1 MLNQPEDPR
10 TDKMDPADINIE
22 DDTPAFNEEP
32 DFSALLENHIMDE
45 TVGRSSESSDGLLAE
60 AGLLPEIEEPLKE
73 SPSVSA
79 LPETSK
85 YSGFVKEY
93 VLDEGD
99 IQNAEPVADAPRPTE
114 PEQAGDG
121 ADSPENDIPREEF
134 DTEFFDESEDGQPG
148 EGYPAEYPAEY
159 PENDPDGY
167 YEDDDASEHPEAHID
182 DLELPF
188 DYLEVFAEDDKKSK
202 KPGLFSRIKSSFKSR
217 KKRGNEN
224 QLEMEFPEEDQNS
237 EVYNDGASG
246 YGPAE
251 EPDDRGYEEAGYTED
266 EYSGEYEET
275 GYPEDGYTD
284 EYEEPAADAL
294 NYETEEYAPESYEG
308 EPAGEEQADEQASY
322 EDGTSYTDSEISS
335 DTPADLFEGLP
346 EDIHAEQDQLEPAEP
361 DGEFDDT
368 GAGDESHNEGAEDG
382 EPEEAP
388 ETEPDDGYEAPE
400 EPEQFDPADKDLMVA
415 FGLDGDGE
423 KKSRAESRAERKES
437 RKAGRTKEF
446 KLDRPEF
453 IDKSQI
459 KELREKY
466 KRKATG
472 LLIRLC
478 LCVIIAIG
486 LLIYENIPAISGLF
500 GGAQQQLSGAVNP
513 VLYPVVYAMIS
524 LQLMLLCC
532 LCAYEEILKGFKSLF
547 KGTPRPESVTAVLA
561 VLGIV
566 YSIVEPSVIKTGEAP
581 AMFNFV
587 VALAVILTLVYS
599 TYNNKREMMNFRIV
613 ASKKP
618 KHIVKKLADDE
629 TLGEL
634 NAFDESA
641 DSGDVMKIEK
651 TDFID
656 GFYARLDKPD
666 ASTGSFITFVM
677 SISVALAV
685 IVGIFSAFKGD
696 TAAQVCRNIFISV
709 LAFTPISLFISFSY
723 PFFRAN
729 RSAKKYNST
738 IIGETSLEEYSNASI
753 ISFDD
758 KNVFPSYSV
767 KVQNIRIY
775 NNARIDR
782 VLYYAAS
789 VFAYAGGPLQ
799 DVFELATKDMGNSQ
813 DVQIFEA
820 DRGYL
825 ATRVDGVNIIF
836 GNDETLLDRGFDI
849 PSSATEDDV
858 DFSDELSVMYMFR
871 ESKLVAKMYI
881 KYVMDPDIDMI
892 LKQLS
897 GDGLRVCVR
906 TFDPNIDEDMIWKK
920 LNNKQMRLQIIRY
933 ADADEVENFEEKA
946 DSGLVTNG
954 SPKFLLQVIS
964 FCGRVLQARK
974 TNVALCTLS
983 IMIAIAIMILMLLTG
998 ALNGMNSLLI
1008 ALYHLIWLIPI
1019 YISASVHVK

>member
-1 MLNQPEDPR
+1 MTNQPEEPR
-10 TDKMDPADINIE
+10 TGKMDPTDINIE
-22 DDTPAFNEEP
+22 DDSPAFNEEP
-32 DFSALLENHIMDE
+32 DFSALLRNSLMDVTE
-45 TVGRSSESSDGLLAE
+45 KKSPGKSEDIQE
-60 AGLLPEIEEPLKE
+60 QKEEPEKQD
-73 SPSVSA
+73 SSVSA
-79 LPETSK
+79 SPETNK
-85 YSGFVKEY
+85 YSAFVKEY

-99 IQNAEPVADAPRPTE
+99 IQSDETADLPEEREDAVEAPAEGPEPDGQADG
-114 PEQAGDG
+114 QF
-121 ADSPENDIPREEF
+121 N
-134 DTEFFDESEDGQPG
+134 TEFYDDSEDGQ
-148 EGYPAEYPAEY
+148 YADEYPDAYPDEY
-159 PENDPDGY
+159 SDGY
-167 YEDDDASEHPEAHID
+167 YEEDASQEQYDPHID
-182 DLELPF
+182 DLELPL
-188 DYLEVFAEDDKKSK
+188 DYLEAFAEDDKKKK
-202 KPGLFSRIKSSFKSR
+202 KPGLFSRIKESFKSK

-224 QLEMEFPEEDQNS
+224 QLEFDLPDEDQESEGYEDGYVPEDLPEEEIYSPEDNQVYDQEVNPDAVEDIS
-237 EVYNDGASG
+237 EQPE
-246 YGPAE
+246 GPAE
-251 EPDDRGYEEAGYTED
+251 EEQELQD
-266 EYSGEYEET
+266 EYPGE
-275 GYPEDGYTD
+275 YTD
-284 EYEEPAADAL
+284 EVMESDISGYEDEADSEEQLTEEPL
-294 NYETEEYAPESYEG
+294 QEVTEDLTDEAPEGQQTFADDFVSEELPEEIEG
-308 EPAGEEQADEQASY
+308 AGEEE
-322 EDGTSYTDSEISS
+322 
-335 DTPADLFEGLP
+335 
-346 EDIHAEQDQLEPAEP
+346 
-361 DGEFDDT
+361 
-368 GAGDESHNEGAEDG
+368 NAEDLG
-382 EPEEAP
+382 EL
-388 ETEPDDGYEAPE
+388 D
-400 EPEQFDPADKDLMVA
+400 QIDPADKDLMVA
-415 FGLDGDGE
+415 FGLDGSED
-423 KKSRAESRAERKES
+423 KSRAETKAERKES
-437 RKAGRTKEF
+437 RKAGRKSKGF

-459 KELREKY
+459 KDLREQY
-466 KRKATG
+466 KKKATG

-478 LCVIIAIG
+478 LCVIIAVG
-486 LLIYENIPAISGLF
+486 LMIYENIPAISGLF
-500 GGAQQQLSGAVNP
+500 TGTPQQLGGAFNP
-513 VLYPVVYAMIS
+513 VLYPVVHAMIS

-532 LCAYEEILKGFKSLF
+532 LCAYEEILKGFKNLF
-547 KGTPRPESVTAVLA
+547 KGTPRPESVTAVLTVIA
-561 VLGIV
+561 II
-566 YSIVEPSVIKTGEAP
+566 YSIVEPSVVKAGEAP
-581 AMFNFV
+581 TMFNFV
-587 VALAVILTLVYS
+587 VAIAVVLTLIYS
-599 TYNNKREMMNFRIV
+599 TYNNKREMMNFRVV
-613 ASKKP
+613 ASKKA
-618 KHIVKKLADDE
+618 KHIVRKLGEDE
-629 TLGEL
+629 SLGEL
-634 NAFDESA
+634 TVYE
-641 DSGDVMKIEK
+641 DSSETGDVMKIEK

-666 ASTGSFITFVM
+666 APTGSFITFVM

-685 IVGIFSAFKGD
+685 VVGIFSAFKGD

-709 LAFTPISLFISFSY
+709 LAFTPISLFVAFSY

-758 KNVFPSYSV
+758 KTVFPSYSV

-813 DVQIFEA
+813 DVKIFEA

-849 PSSATEDDV
+849 PTSASDDDV

-881 KYVMDPDIDMI
+881 KYVMDPDIDLI

-906 TFDPNIDEDMIWKK
+906 TFDPNIDEEMIWKK
-920 LNNKQMRLQIIRY
+920 LNNKHMPLQIMRY

-983 IMIAIAIMILMLLTG
+983 ILIAIAIMVLMLLTG

-1008 ALYHLIWLIPI
+1008 ALYHLVWLIPI
-1019 YISASVHVK
+1019 YISARIHVK